1 MAGLA
6 AAFGSGAM
14 TNDIKGMKDSDVAL
28 IIGSD
33 TSEAHPVISARIKQA
48 VKEGRTKLIVID
60 PKRIKMADFAEIYA
74 CQRPG
79 TDVAVIN
86 GMMHIILK
94 NGWEDKEFVA
104 NRVEPESFEALK
116 KEVENFTPEYVEK
129 ISGIPAETLEK
140 IAELYGKAKVAAL
153 YYAMGITQHTTGVD
167 NVKSTAN
174 LQMLCGNMG
183 VSGGGV
189 NPLRG
194 QSNVQGACDMGG
206 LPNVY
211 TAYQQV
217 ANADAQAKM
226 EKFWNVQL
234 NSKVGKPMTVA
245 FDDAYEG
252 KMKAFFIM
260 GENPMIS
267 DPDLHHAEEALKRLD
282 FLVVQDIFMTETAKF
297 AHVVLPATTYAEKEG
312 TFTNTERR
320 VQKLDP
326 AVKAPGMAKH
336 DWEIHQMIANKMGLS
351 WNYQNAEEIFNEMAS
366 VTPSYGGMSY
376 ERIGRMGLHWPC
388 PTKEHP
394 GTPVLHAGKFTK
406 GLGTMFAIQFRA
418 PAEMPDDEY
427 PTYLTTGRILQHF
440 HTGTMSRKSQGLN
453 NIAGPH
459 VMISVEDAERIGVTN
474 SEMVKVTTR
483 RGTIT
488 TKAFITK
495 RIPKGT
501 AFVPFH
507 FWEAPANILTNNALD
522 PVAKIPEYK
531 VCACKLE
538 RA

>member
-6 AAFGSGAM
+6 STFGSGAM
-14 TNDIKGMKDSDVAL
+14 TNDIKGIKDSDVAL

-48 VKEGRTKLIVID
+48 VKEGKTKLIVID
-60 PKRIKMADFAEIYA
+60 PKKIKMADHATIYA

-86 GMMHIILK
+86 GMMHLILK

-104 NRVEPESFEALK
+104 TRVEPESFEALK
-116 KEVENFTPEYVEK
+116 AEVEKFTPDYVEK
-129 ISGIPAETLEK
+129 ISGIPAKTLEE
-140 IAELYGKAKVAAL
+140 IAELFGKAKVAAL

-167 NVKSTAN
+167 NVRSTAN

-194 QSNVQGACDMGG
+194 QSNVQGACDLGG
-206 LPNVY
+206 LPVVY
-211 TAYQQV
+211 TGYQKV
-217 ANADAQAKM
+217 GVEDVQAKM
-226 EKFWNVQL
+226 EKFWEVKL
-234 NSKVGKPMTVA
+234 NNKPGIPMTVA
-245 FDDAYEG
+245 FDKAYDGE
-252 KMKAFFIM
+252 MKAFYIM

-267 DPDLHHAEEALKRLD
+267 DPDLHHAEAALKKLE
-282 FLVVQDIFMTETAKF
+282 FLVVEDIFLTETAKL
-297 AHVVLPATTYAEKEG
+297 ADVVLPASTYAEKDG

-320 VQKLDP
+320 VQILNK
-326 AVKAPGMAKH
+326 AVDAPGQAKH
-336 DWEIHQMIANKMGLS
+336 DWEIHQMLANKMGLN
-351 WNYQNAEEIFNEMAS
+351 WNYKNAEEIFNEIAA
-366 VTPSYGGMSY
+366 VTPSYAGMSY
-376 ERIGRMGLHWPC
+376 ERLGRMGLHWPC
-388 PTKEHP
+388 PTADHP
-394 GTPVLHAGKFTK
+394 GTPVLHVGKFSK
-406 GLGTMFAIQFRA
+406 GLGTMFAIPFRA

-440 HTGTMSRKSQGLN
+440 HTGTMSRKSKGLN
-453 NIAGPH
+453 NLAGPH
-459 VMISVEDAERIGVTN
+459 VMISVDDAERIGVAN
-474 SEMVKVTTR
+474 SEQVKVTTR

-488 TKAFITK
+488 TKAFVTK

-501 AFVPFH
+501 AYVPFH
-507 FWEAPANILTNNALD
+507 VWEAPANILTNNALD

-538 RA
+538 KA

>member
-60 PKRIKMADFAEIYA
+60 PKKIKMADFAEIYA

-79 TDVAVIN
+79 TDVAVLN
-86 GMMHIILK
+86 GMMHLILK
-94 NGWEDKEFVA
+94 NGWEDKEFIA
-104 NRVEPESFEALK
+104 NRVDPESFEALK
-116 KEVENFTPEYVEK
+116 NEVENFTPEYVEK

-140 IAELYGKAKVAAL
+140 IAELFGKAKVAAL

-234 NSKVGKPMTVA
+234 SNKVGKPMTVA
-245 FDDAYEG
+245 FDEAYEG
-252 KMKAFFIM
+252 KMKAFYIM

-267 DPDLHHAEEALKRLD
+267 DPDLHHAEEALKKLD
-282 FLVVQDIFMTETAKF
+282 FLVVEDIFLTETAKL
-297 AHVVLPATTYAEKEG
+297 ADVVLPASTYAEKEG

-326 AVKAPGMAKH
+326 AVKAPGSAKH
-336 DWEIHQMIANKMGLS
+336 DWEIHQMIAEKMGFE
-351 WNYQNAEEIFNEMAS
+351 WNFNNAEEIFEEIRS
-366 VTPSYGGMSY
+366 VTPSYAGMTY
-376 ERIGRMGLHWPC
+376 ERIGRKGLHWPC
-388 PTKEHP
+388 PTTEHP
-394 GTPVLHAGKFTK
+394 GTPVLHVGKFTK
-406 GLGTMFAIQFRA
+406 GLGTMTAIPFRA

-453 NIAGPH
+453 NLAGPH
-459 VMISVEDAERIGVTN
+459 VMIAVEDAERIGVGN
-474 SEMVKVTTR
+474 SEQVKVTTR
-483 RGTIT
+483 RGSIT
-488 TKAFITK
+488 TKAFVTK

-501 AFVPFH
+501 AYVPFH

-538 RA
+538 KA